1 MPAGAEEAR
10 EHVPAPR
17 GDGFAVDDHVELAGL
32 PDVHRGVDIEAFLD
46 EGNETRRPGLITSI
60 RAVEDLDL
68 HVVSMGVAVSAV
80 EFLVKCRVFYLT
92 SGADA
97 LCGRPMGGAEARTGD
112 RHEDVED
119 EGRVINQEP
128 WRVSTNFG
136 LDSLRSILPESKDP
150 RPLAFFASS
159 PALDI
164 AQKWKY
170 RHHKLAKTL
179 RE

>member
-1 MPAGAEEAR
+1 MALRRVCVELDDQRRAALLSARLRQPLLCGREHVFGVGPAGAEEAR

-97 LCGRPMGGAEARTGD
+97 LCGRPWVFPKRRPNSCPPLPPASMASVLFRTIP
-112 RHEDVED
+112 V
-119 EGRVINQEP
+119 P
-128 WRVSTNFG
+128 
-136 LDSLRSILPESKDP
+136 
-150 RPLAFFASS
+150 
-159 PALDI
+159 
-164 AQKWKY
+164 
-170 RHHKLAKTL
+170 
-179 RE
+179 